1 MARSC
6 EFIGIISVQAHR
18 FAVISARTVDELGY
32 LMGDLLIKALP
43 PDASQAVVQAM
54 MRLVAHHAAEQRT

>member
-1 MARSC
+1 M
-6 EFIGIISVQAHR
+6 QAHR

>member
-1 MARSC
+1 
-6 EFIGIISVQAHR
+6 
-18 FAVISARTVDELGY
+18 
-32 LMGDLLIKALP
+32 MGDLLIKALP